1 MNSQMSSPNPSR
13 GHHVINNGVKDI
25 YRDIIKRFVD
35 TFGTTYLDSNNYLNL
50 VQLNIINEV
59 RMGGLPADCVLQT
72 APMPHET
79 RRKIEQRTVY
89 TPEGETYTNYRN
101 AERFGQAKQI
111 LSFKVTILMRD
122 ICLSLREENK
132 VPDDLDDEMG
142 GLRHFITDDFNSD
155 VFVDGQAKAWW
166 ERERGPGDAYRLE
179 NLIQQVNEMLMKIAG
194 EGTLQLVRYWGQWA
208 FRVSEGFRYN
218 HLQ

>member
-1 MNSQMSSPNPSR
+1 MSSPNPRR

-59 RMGGLPADCVLQT
+59 RRGGLPVDCVLRT
-72 APMPHET
+72 APLPHET
-79 RRKIEQRTVY
+79 EREIVENTVY
-89 TPEGETYTNYRN
+89 TPEGEIYKNYRN
-101 AERFGQAKQI
+101 AERFGRAKQI
-111 LSFKVTILMRD
+111 LLLKVTILMRN

-132 VPDDLDDEMG
+132 MPDDLDDKMG
-142 GLRHFITDDFNSD
+142 GLRQFITDDFNSD
-155 VFVDGQAKAWW
+155 VFVDEQAKAWW
-166 ERERGPGDAYRLE
+166 ERERGPGDADRLQ
-179 NLIQQVNEMLMKIAG
+179 NWIQQVNEMLMKIAG
-194 EGTLQLVRYWGQWA
+194 ESTIQLVIHWGQWA

>member
-1 MNSQMSSPNPSR
+1 MSSPNPRR

-59 RMGGLPADCVLQT
+59 RRGGLPADCVLRT
-72 APMPHET
+72 APLPHET
-79 RRKIEQRTVY
+79 KREIVENTVY
-89 TPEGETYTNYRN
+89 TPEREIYTNYRN
-101 AERFGQAKQI
+101 AERFGRAKQI
-111 LSFKVTILMRD
+111 LLLKVTILMRD

-132 VPDDLDDEMG
+132 MPDDLDDKMG
-142 GLRHFITDDFNSD
+142 GLRQFITDDFNSD
-155 VFVDGQAKAWW
+155 VFVDEQAKAWW
-166 ERERGPGDAYRLE
+166 ERERGPGDTDRLQ
-179 NLIQQVNEMLMKIAG
+179 NWIQQVNEMLMKIAG
-194 EGTLQLVRYWGQWA
+194 KGTIQLVIHWGQWA

>member
-1 MNSQMSSPNPSR
+1 MNRQMSSPNPRR

-59 RMGGLPADCVLQT
+59 RMGGLPADCVLRT
-72 APMPHET
+72 APLPHET
-79 RRKIEQRTVY
+79 KREIVENTVY
-89 TPEGETYTNYRN
+89 TPVGETYTNYRN
-101 AERFGQAKQI
+101 AERFGRAKQI
-111 LSFKVTILMRD
+111 LLLKVTILMRD

-132 VPDDLDDEMG
+132 MPDDLDDKMG
-142 GLRHFITDDFNSD
+142 GLRQFITDDFNSD
-155 VFVDGQAKAWW
+155 VFVDEQAKAWW
-166 ERERGPGDAYRLE
+166 ERERGPGDADRLQ
-179 NLIQQVNEMLMKIAG
+179 NWIQQVNEMLMKIAG
-194 EGTLQLVRYWGQWA
+194 KGTIQLVIHWGQWA

>member
-1 MNSQMSSPNPSR
+1 MSSPNPRR

-35 TFGTTYLDSNNYLNL
+35 TFGTAYLDSNNYLNL

-59 RMGGLPADCVLQT
+59 RRGGLPADCVLRT
-72 APMPHET
+72 APLPHET
-79 RRKIEQRTVY
+79 KREIVENTVD
-89 TPEGETYTNYRN
+89 TPEGEIYTNYRN
-101 AERFGQAKQI
+101 AERFGRAKQI
-111 LSFKVTILMRD
+111 LLLKVTILMRD

-132 VPDDLDDEMG
+132 MPDDLDDKMG
-142 GLRHFITDDFNSD
+142 GLRQFITDDFNSD
-155 VFVDGQAKAWW
+155 VFVDEQAKAWW
-166 ERERGPGDAYRLE
+166 ERERGPGDADRLQ
-179 NLIQQVNEMLMKIAG
+179 NWIQQVNEMLMKIAG
-194 EGTLQLVRYWGQWA
+194 KGTIQLVIHWGQWA

>member
-1 MNSQMSSPNPSR
+1 MSSPNPRR
-13 GHHVINNGVKDI
+13 GHHIINNGVKDI

-59 RMGGLPADCVLQT
+59 RRGGLPVDCVLRT
-72 APMPHET
+72 APLPHET
-79 RRKIEQRTVY
+79 MREIIENTVY
-89 TPEGETYTNYRN
+89 TPEREIYTNYRN
-101 AERFGQAKQI
+101 AERFGRAKQI
-111 LSFKVTILMRD
+111 LLLKVTILMRD

-132 VPDDLDDEMG
+132 MPDDLDDKMG
-142 GLRHFITDDFNSD
+142 GLRQFITDDFNSD
-155 VFVDGQAKAWW
+155 VFVDEQAKAWW
-166 ERERGPGDAYRLE
+166 ERERGPGDADRLQ
-179 NLIQQVNEMLMKIAG
+179 NWIQQVNEMLMKIAG
-194 EGTLQLVRYWGQWA
+194 KGTIQLVIHWGQWA